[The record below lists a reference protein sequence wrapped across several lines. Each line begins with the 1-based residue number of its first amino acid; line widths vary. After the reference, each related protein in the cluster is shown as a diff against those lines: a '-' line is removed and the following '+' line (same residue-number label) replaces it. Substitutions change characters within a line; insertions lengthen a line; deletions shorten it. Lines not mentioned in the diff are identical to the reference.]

1 MFILCTDDN
10 WRIKTAQQSGDN
22 TMRTLIRTT
31 PFTTD
36 SLFDSLFDPFF
47 ESVTIP
53 TKKTT
58 NTLVTTKVTT
68 EDDKHIISVAAP
80 GLDKEDFTITTTE
93 GTLTVKTNK
102 TVTEFGTS
110 AFTKT
115 WTLPKD
121 TTTDKI
127 SADYTQ
133 GILRVTVKKP
143 EATVPETVTIKVS

>member
-1 MFILCTDDN
+1 
-10 WRIKTAQQSGDN
+10 
-22 TMRTLIRTT
+22 MRTLIRTT

-93 GTLTVKTNK
+93 GILTVKTGK
-102 TVTEFGTS
+102 TVTEFGAS

-115 WTLPKD
+115 WTIPEGIPP
-121 TTTDKI
+121 DKI
-127 SADYTQ
+127 SADYNQ
-133 GILRVTVKKP
+133 GILRITVEKP
-143 EATVPETVTIKVS
+143 EVAAPKTATIKVS

>member
-1 MFILCTDDN
+1 
-10 WRIKTAQQSGDN
+10 
-22 TMRTLIRTT
+22 MRTLIRTT

-93 GTLTVKTNK
+93 GALTVKTNK
-102 TVTEFGTS
+102 
-110 AFTKT
+110 
-115 WTLPKD
+115 TLPKD

>member
-1 MFILCTDDN
+1 MFILYTDDN

-93 GTLTVKTNK
+93 GSLTVKTNK

>member
-1 MFILCTDDN
+1 MTISLATY
-10 WRIKTAQQSGDN
+10 RTPTTN
-22 TMRTLIRTT
+22 TL
-31 PFTTD
+31 D

-53 TKKTT
+53 TKKKT
-58 NTLVTTKVTT
+58 NAMVSTKVTT

-93 GTLTVKTNK
+93 GALTVKTNK

>member
-1 MFILCTDDN
+1 MTISLSN
-10 WRIKTAQQSGDN
+10 Y
-22 TMRTLIRTT
+22 RTPTT
-31 PFTTD
+31 TTLD

-53 TKKTT
+53 RKRTT
-58 NTLVTTKVTT
+58 TTVNAKVTT

-80 GLDKEDFTITTTE
+80 GLDKEDFNITITE
-93 GTLTVKTNK
+93 GTLTVQTSK

-115 WTLPKD
+115 WTLPEG

-127 SADYTQ
+127 SADYHQ
-133 GILRVTVKKP
+133 GILRITVEKP
-143 EATVPETVTIKVS
+143 ETTTPETVTIKVT

>member
-1 MFILCTDDN
+1 VFILYTDDN

-93 GTLTVKTNK
+93 GSLTVKTNK

>member
-1 MFILCTDDN
+1 
-10 WRIKTAQQSGDN
+10 
-22 TMRTLIRTT
+22 MRTLIRAT
-31 PFTTD
+31 PFTTH

-47 ESVTIP
+47 ESATIP

-102 TVTEFGTS
+102 TATEFGTS